1 MDKTEKMRGCVALCG
16 VALANMREL
25 RDTLLKELYV
35 LFMALDIKDNDSEKI
50 EDPELY
56 KIALDL
62 EYNAESLR
70 GSADDLQAVLQ
81 GLEKVK
87 IMITNSRK
95 EVILRQLNSP
105 KR

>member
-81 GLEKVK
+81 GLEKIK
-87 IMITNSRK
+87 I
-95 EVILRQLNSP
+95 
-105 KR
+105 

>member
-1 MDKTEKMRGCVALCG
+1 MNKTEKMRGCVALCG

-81 GLEKVK
+81 GLEKIK
-87 IMITNSRK
+87 I
-95 EVILRQLNSP
+95 
-105 KR
+105 

>member
-62 EYNAESLR
+62 EYNAESLQ

-81 GLEKVK
+81 GLEKIK
-87 IMITNSRK
+87 I
-95 EVILRQLNSP
+95 
-105 KR
+105 